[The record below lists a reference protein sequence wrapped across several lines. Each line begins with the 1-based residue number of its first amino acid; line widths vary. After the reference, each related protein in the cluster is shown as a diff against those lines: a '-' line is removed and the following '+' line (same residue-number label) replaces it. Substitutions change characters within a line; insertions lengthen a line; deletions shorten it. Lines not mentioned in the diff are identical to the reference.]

1 MADEPLIV
9 LDTHALLWW
18 VSGSK
23 RLSAKARRAIR
34 AATARAP
41 AAASTISV
49 LEIATAVR
57 RGRLELAAPLESWLA
72 DLVLLP
78 ELRFEP
84 VSVEIARRA
93 GRFGDSMP
101 ADPADRIIAATAMAL
116 HARLVTA
123 DEALRR
129 IAEVRAVW

>member
-18 VSGSK
+18 VSESK

-49 LEIATAVR
+49 LEIAAAVR
-57 RGRLELAAPLESWLA
+57 RGRLELAAPLDGWLA
-72 DLVLLP
+72 DLRLLP

-84 VSVEIARRA
+84 VSVEISRRA
-93 GRFGDSMP
+93 GTFDDSLP
-101 ADPADRIIAATAMAL
+101 GDPADRIIAATAIAL

-123 DEALRR
+123 DENLRR

>member
-1 MADEPLIV
+1 MIV

-23 RLSAKARRAIR
+23 RLSARARRAIR
-34 AATARAP
+34 AATVDAP

-49 LEIATAVR
+49 LEIVTAVR
-57 RGRLELAAPLESWLA
+57 RGRLELAAPVESWLA
-72 DLVLLP
+72 DLRLLP

-93 GRFGDSMP
+93 GTFDTPMP
-101 ADPADRIIAATAMAL
+101 GDPADRIIAATAMVL
-116 HARLVTA
+116 RARLVTA
-123 DEALRR
+123 DEELRR
-129 IAEVRAVW
+129 VAGLRAVW